1 MTLNRKMHI
10 ARRRIAARC
19 TAVETARYC
28 YWPPDELLP
37 LLPDE
42 PREEPWLGPF

>member
-1 MTLNRKMHI
+1 MGKMHI

-19 TAVETARYC
+19 TAVETARY

-42 PREEPWLGPF
+42 PREEPWLGRF